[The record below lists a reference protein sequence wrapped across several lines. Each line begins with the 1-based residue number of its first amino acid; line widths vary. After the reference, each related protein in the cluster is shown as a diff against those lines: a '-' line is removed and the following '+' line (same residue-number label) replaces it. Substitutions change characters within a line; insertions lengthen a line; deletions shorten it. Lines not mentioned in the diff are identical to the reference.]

1 MSFLHCV
8 CVCVFLLLWY
18 SLSFPNLLCIF
29 TNSDVRFFWEQLERK
44 TVGEKWIGSLGNDWE
59 GRQSGEL
66 VSMGSSWE
74 RAPQKEKSQIFWE
87 VQGNEWS
94 GIGHLRESLEL
105 KETEQWR
112 NFFGCSSKEPSEE
125 KQWVPLRNFWN

>member
-1 MSFLHCV
+1 MPFLHCV
-8 CVCVFLLLWY
+8 CVCVSLLQWY
-18 SLSFPNLLCIF
+18 SFSSFPNLLCIL

-74 RAPQKEKSQIFWE
+74 RALQQEKSQIFWE
-87 VQGNEWS
+87 VQGN
-94 GIGHLRESLEL
+94 
-105 KETEQWR
+105 
-112 NFFGCSSKEPSEE
+112 
-125 KQWVPLRNFWN
+125 